1 MLITES
7 MADALGDQ
15 TKKVLIFVEQS
26 LRSSLT
32 EKEKAIAQNRQNEGD
47 SDDEEDEESRK
58 DEVQSRL
65 TQNDDLETKD
75 ITKLGLTETAIHLLL
90 VTLQSKQ

>member
-1 MLITES
+1 
-7 MADALGDQ
+7 
-15 TKKVLIFVEQS
+15 
-26 LRSSLT
+26 LT

-65 TQNDDLETKD
+65 TQNDSFSVKLERRDCSTNIK
-75 ITKLGLTETAIHLLL
+75 TFF
-90 VTLQSKQ
+90 V

>member
-1 MLITES
+1 

-32 EKEKAIAQNRQNEGD
+32 EKEKAIAQNRQNEGFRD
-47 SDDEEDEESRK
+47 QHNE
-58 DEVQSRL
+58 
-65 TQNDDLETKD
+65 
-75 ITKLGLTETAIHLLL
+75 
-90 VTLQSKQ
+90 LQISQQIPVGMSQAMEAFN